1 VTRPSASTMVFPPGS
16 GNEPFRNH
24 AGEPP
29 SAGPL
34 VGGFV
39 WAKPVVVRN
48 TAKTRSRYPL
58 GRPSCAYLDL
68 ESSTCARIAILRRV
82 KTASSAPPEAKS
94 GLDPWGRAELPAPP
108 QPRGFG
114 WLGVVGPGI
123 IVLGAS
129 IGSGEFILGPA
140 TFVRHGLSILW
151 VTLAAIILQTIFNL
165 ELMRYTLATGEPV
178 FTGFMRTRPS
188 STLWAWVYAILY
200 FLQVGWPAWAGTA
213 AGAIFFLFEG
223 RIAADADASVVY
235 RIGIATFLVCVAIL
249 LVGRRIERTLE
260 VLNWILVVVALGSF
274 LLLALLFVPGSTW
287 LGAIAGLGGYSVE
300 RGSFYFVP
308 EGVDFFLLAA
318 LVAYSGAGGATNLT
332 LSNWARDKGYGMGQ
346 QAGYI
351 PAAIG
356 GQKVNL
362 AHTGFTFTPDK
373 RSMERW
379 RGWWRIVRADQVGI
393 FFCGAVLGM
402 TLPALLYVTF
412 LPQGAQLANLGIA
425 AALADS
431 IGQKV
436 GPFVAVVVAFLGA
449 WVLFKTQLDN
459 LEAMTRSITDILW
472 TGSHRIRA
480 WRGGDVRAVYY
491 GVLAAIVIWGIIALG
506 LDSPFRLLQFGANV
520 AAFIFSVS
528 SLHLLYVNTRLLP
541 RELRPPLW
549 RRAAL
554 VIMSLFYTT
563 FLVLSIRGA

>member
-1 VTRPSASTMVFPPGS
+1 M
-16 GNEPFRNH
+16 
-24 AGEPP
+24 
-29 SAGPL
+29 
-34 VGGFV
+34 
-39 WAKPVVVRN
+39 
-48 TAKTRSRYPL
+48 
-58 GRPSCAYLDL
+58 
-68 ESSTCARIAILRRV
+68 
-82 KTASSAPPEAKS
+82 
-94 GLDPWGRAELPAPP
+94 
-108 QPRGFG
+108 PRGFG

-129 IGSGEFILGPA
+129 IGSGEFLLGPA
-140 TFVRHGLSILW
+140 AFVRHGLSILW
-151 VTLAAIILQTIFNL
+151 VTLVAISLQTIFNL

-188 STLWAWVYAILY
+188 STLWAWIYAVLY

-213 AGAIFFLFEG
+213 AGAIFFLFEK
-223 RIAADADASVVY
+223 RIATAADAGVVY
-235 RIGIATFLVCVAIL
+235 GIGIATFLGCVAIL

-260 VLNWILVVVALGSF
+260 MLNWILVLVGLGSF
-274 LLLALLFVPGSTW
+274 LALALLFVPVSTW
-287 LGAIAGLGGYSVE
+287 FGAIAGLAGFSVE
-300 RGSFYFVP
+300 RGSFYFLP
-308 EGVDFFLLAA
+308 EAANFFLLGA

-346 QAGYI
+346 RSGYI

-362 AHTGFTFTPDK
+362 AHTGFIFTPDK

-412 LPQGAQLANLGIA
+412 LPGGTELQGLGIA
-425 AALADS
+425 AALANS
-431 IGQKV
+431 IGQRI
-436 GPFVAVVVAFLGA
+436 GPVMAGVVAFLGA
-449 WVLFKTQLDN
+449 WILFKTQLDN

-491 GVLAAIVIWGIIALG
+491 GVLAAIVLWGILALR
-506 LDSPFRLLQFGANV
+506 LAQPFFLLQIGANV
-520 AAFIFSVS
+520 AGFIFIVASI
-528 SLHLLYVNTRLLP
+528 HLLYVNTRLLP
-541 RELRPPLW
+541 QELRPPLW

-554 VIMSLFYTT
+554 VLMSLFYAT
-563 FLVLSIRGA
+563 FLVLSIRSV

>member
-1 VTRPSASTMVFPPGS
+1 
-16 GNEPFRNH
+16 
-24 AGEPP
+24 
-29 SAGPL
+29 
-34 VGGFV
+34 
-39 WAKPVVVRN
+39 
-48 TAKTRSRYPL
+48 
-58 GRPSCAYLDL
+58 
-68 ESSTCARIAILRRV
+68 V
-82 KTASSAPPEAKS
+82 KTGSSAPPEARS
-94 GLDPWGRAELPAPP
+94 GLDPWGRAELPDPP
-108 QPRGFG
+108 TPKGFG

-129 IGSGEFILGPA
+129 IGSGEFLLGPA
-140 TFVRHGLSILW
+140 AFVRHGLSILW

-165 ELMRYTLATGEPV
+165 ELMRYTLATGEPI

-213 AGAIFFLFEG
+213 AGAIFFLFEK
-223 RIAADADASVVY
+223 RIATAADVNVVY
-235 RIGIATFLVCVAIL
+235 GIGIATFLGCVAIL

-260 VLNWILVVVALGSF
+260 VLNWILVLVGLGSF
-274 LLLALLFVPGSTW
+274 LGLALMFVPLPTWISALSGLAGFST
-287 LGAIAGLGGYSVE
+287 E
-300 RGSFYFVP
+300 RGSFYFLP
-308 EGVDFFLLAA
+308 EGANFFLLGA

-346 QAGYI
+346 RTGYI

-356 GQKVNL
+356 GQKVKL

-412 LPQGAQLANLGIA
+412 LPHGAELQGLGIA
-425 AALADS
+425 AALANS
-431 IGQKV
+431 IGEKI
-436 GPFVAVVVAFLGA
+436 GPFVAGVVAFLGA

-480 WRGGDVRAVYY
+480 WRGGDVRRLYY
-491 GVLAAIVIWGIIALG
+491 GVLAAIVVWGIIALR
-506 LDSPFRLLQFGANV
+506 LAQPFFLLQIGANV
-520 AAFIFSVS
+520 AGFIFAVS
-528 SLHLLYVNTRLLP
+528 SIHLLYVNTRLLP

-554 VIMSLFYTT
+554 VAMSLFYTT
-563 FLVLSIRGA
+563 FLVLSISSV